1 MIGQTI
7 SHYRVIEKL
16 GGGGMGVVYKAED
29 TRLGRFVALKF
40 LPEELARDPQA
51 LERFRREARAASALN
66 HPNICTIHDIGEQDG
81 QAFIAM
87 EFLDGATLKHI
98 IGNRPMELE
107 TVLSLAIEI
116 ADALDAAHSEG
127 IVHRD
132 IKPANIFVT
141 KRGHAKIL
149 DFGLAKVILTSRS
162 SSTIAAANTQTTTID
177 EHHLTSPGVMLG
189 TVAYMSPEQVRAKE
203 LDARTDLFS
212 FGAVLYEMATG
223 ALPFRGE
230 SSGLIFKAILDG
242 TPTAAVRLNPDL
254 PAELERIIN
263 KALEKDRD
271 VRYQHASDV
280 RADLKLLKRKT
291 ETGQVRKASSGL
303 LGVPE
308 QVRALAVLPLENLSR
323 DPEQEYFAEG
333 LTEALI
339 TTLAKIGEL
348 RVVSRTSAMLYK
360 GVRKPLR
367 EIARELEVDA
377 IVEGTVL
384 RAGRRV
390 RVTAQLIDAPKE
402 MHLWAESYE
411 RDLRD
416 VLALQAE
423 VAQAIAREIRV
434 KLTPVD
440 QARFAEVRAVDPD
453 AYEAYLRG
461 RYHWNRRPSE
471 FAKAIQCFQE
481 AIAKDS
487 TYVAAY
493 AGLADCLSGLNVWG
507 IVPASEGS
515 VKAKALAQKAL
526 EMDHSSAEA
535 HVSLAFATM
544 YHYDF
549 LTAEREFER
558 AIELNP
564 RYTLAHQLF
573 GWYLCTMD
581 RYEEAYAEFQRAI
594 RLDPLSS
601 VIHAMLGNVLIY
613 ARRYDQALK
622 QCAKALEL
630 DPTSGPAHLGLGWA
644 YRCKSLYEPAI
655 APLRR
660 ACEFYPGSTPIG
672 VLGEVYAAAGYRGE
686 AQKILEQLQELSK
699 QRYVTPYVVAR
710 IHVTLGEK
718 DEALQWLEVA
728 YQQRAEWMV
737 LLKVDPC
744 LDGLRPDPRF
754 QDLIRR
760 MNFPP

>member
-1 MIGQTI
+1 MEHLRSVRASVRFGAFELDQDAGELRKQGT
-7 SHYRVIEKL
+7 RMKL
-16 GGGGMGVVYKAED
+16 QEQPLQMLQVLLQRPGEVV
-29 TRLGRFVALKF
+29 TR
-40 LPEELARDPQA
+40 EELQQKIWPSDTFVDFDHGINNAIKR
-51 LERFRREARAASALN
+51 LREALGDTAETPRYVETL
-66 HPNICTIHDIGEQDG
+66 PRRGYRFIG
-81 QAFIAM
+81 
-87 EFLDGATLKHI
+87 K
-98 IGNRPMELE
+98 
-107 TVLSLAIEI
+107 IECN
-116 ADALDAAHSEG
+116 AP
-127 IVHRD
+127 RM
-132 IKPANIFVT
+132 
-141 KRGHAKIL
+141 
-149 DFGLAKVILTSRS
+149 RS
-162 SSTIAAANTQTTTID
+162 
-177 EHHLTSPGVMLG
+177 
-189 TVAYMSPEQVRAKE
+189 
-203 LDARTDLFS
+203 
-212 FGAVLYEMATG
+212 
-223 ALPFRGE
+223 
-230 SSGLIFKAILDG
+230 
-242 TPTAAVRLNPDL
+242 
-254 PAELERIIN
+254 
-263 KALEKDRD
+263 
-271 VRYQHASDV
+271 
-280 RADLKLLKRKT
+280 
-291 ETGQVRKASSGL
+291 
-303 LGVPE
+303 
-308 QVRALAVLPLENLSR
+308 LAVLPLENLSR
-323 DPEQEYFAEG
+323 DPQQEYFAEG

-471 FAKAIQCFQE
+471 FAKAIECFQE